1 MEEDDLEM
9 EPMEEENPEE
19 GFGEGGEEIIG
30 EEDPKEDAKE
40 DPEEDLEEDPKEDP
54 EDDGAELNH
63 EVYFKEEFEDPRAES
78 GVPEILGGEHKDR
91 VTA

>member
-9 EPMEEENPEE
+9 EPMEEKNPEE
-19 GFGEGGEEIIG
+19 GFGEGGEQIIG
-30 EEDPKEDAKE
+30 EEDL
-40 DPEEDLEEDPKEDP
+40 EEDLEEDPKEDP
-54 EDDGAELNH
+54 